1 MIRFVCLCGK
11 KLSSQ
16 EGFSGEEVKCPSCGK
31 VLIIPEKDLGV
42 VEEVR
47 FSSAA
52 AISFILSLVPF
63 ILLALFACFPGFSDS
78 LYLLVDSAIGYV
90 RIAAR
95 TFHAVSFF
103 FVPLVALILSVIARS
118 RIRKRGD
125 LLRGEVFASAAIVIS
140 ASWFA
145 LVGALLLIVLT
156 RWS

>member
-1 MIRFVCLCGK
+1 MIIRFICPCGK
-11 KLSSQ
+11 KLSSGD
-16 EGFSGEEVKCPSCGK
+16 EFSAEEVKCPSCGR

-52 AISFILSLVPF
+52 VISFILSLVPF
-63 ILLALFACFPGFSDS
+63 VLLAAFACMGFSRS
-78 LYLLVDSAIGYV
+78 PVYSAAGYV

-95 TFHAVSFF
+95 ILNAVSFF
-103 FVPLVALILSVIARS
+103 LVPLVALILSVIARS
-118 RIRKRGD
+118 RIRNRGD

-145 LVGALLLIVLT
+145 LVGGLLLIVLT

>member
-1 MIRFVCLCGK
+1 MIRFVCPCGK
-11 KLSSQ
+11 KLSSGD
-16 EGFSGEEVKCPSCGK
+16 EFSAEEVKCPSCGR
-31 VLIIPEKDLGV
+31 VLIIPGKDLGV

-52 AISFILSLVPF
+52 LISFILSLVPF
-63 ILLALFACFPGFSDS
+63 VLLALFACFTGISGS
-78 LYLLVDSAIGYV
+78 RVYSVAGYL

-95 TFHAVSFF
+95 IFHIISFY
-103 FVPLVALILSVIARS
+103 FVPLAALILGAIARS

-145 LVGALLLIVLT
+145 LVGGLALIVLT